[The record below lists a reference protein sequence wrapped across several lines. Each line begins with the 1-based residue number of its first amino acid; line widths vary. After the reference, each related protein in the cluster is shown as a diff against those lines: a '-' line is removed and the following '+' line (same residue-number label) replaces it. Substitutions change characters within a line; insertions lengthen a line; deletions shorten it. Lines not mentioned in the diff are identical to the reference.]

1 MSNNYNFLFNYFK
14 TKKSIS
20 FNNLEKNNN
29 IFYIKYNDEK
39 SILKNYSLEIKLYID
54 KNLKNSDIKNIES
67 SKILTNLSDIF
78 NKLLSNKNI
87 EDFFTNFIL
96 YKDNI
101 NTNKKYID
109 IFSFK
114 MKQINTA
121 NYINYN
127 DSLFFMNPIN
137 SNNFTSVLNNNFQSE
152 INNISYN
159 NNSKNIKTIIDIL
172 VQGDI
177 INLSLPSI
185 GPVSNYLSKDNKNYI
200 DFIKLIINNKKIDID
215 IGDEI
220 PIKTVKVGKII
231 SDILFD
237 LSINKL
243 TTLSN
248 QNDTKK
254 IIENIVK
261 GININLENI
270 YYIKKDGKNIKRINN
285 EYIIPYMYDKK
296 KNEIIYV
303 NKGYTEKIK
312 NYGDLVKY
320 NNELL
325 LLVSNDVF
333 QKENGVKNL
342 DKKNYKNVL
351 ACYLFYIINVVSN
364 ILIEYV
370 NQIINMLKDI
380 SESRD
385 KRFKDLNLEGG
396 FKYTSLLKRSTLK
409 FKYILFNNFYHL
421 FSPSKISSGNYGM
434 KMNENNNYYPEST
447 FLASNENIF
456 NDYPFQ
462 KDLTYLSSPNLEDIK
477 IDETKLKKF
486 IITIKDRNDI
496 HNSDIKLEFGGYISN
511 NNILIK
517 KSINILDNYY
527 KIIQI
532 DNNFNLFIINLIIN
546 YFKNGNLPYEL
557 IEDIEAFKYLIN
569 TYISNNYKKEIRNKL
584 VTNFQFNI
592 SKSTN
597 YYIKMNQIN
606 MKIETA
612 KQSNIENLYNLKDIF
627 FIYYKIYLLKTKL
640 IKVITEKYISDTELK
655 FQLLEQ
661 YSHFKNEYQNI
672 IRKSQNYK

>member
-39 SILKNYSLEIKLYID
+39 SILKNYSLEIKSYID

-78 NKLLSNKNI
+78 NKLLSNKNV

-592 SKSTN
+592 SKSTD

>member
-20 FNNLEKNNN
+20 FNNLEKNND

-39 SILKNYSLEIKLYID
+39 SILKNYTLEIKSYID

-109 IFSFK
+109 HFSFK
-114 MKQINTA
+114 MKQLNTT

-127 DSLFFMNPIN
+127 DNLFFMNPIN
-137 SNNFTSVLNNNFQSE
+137 SNNFNSILNNNFQSD

-172 VQGDI
+172 IQGDI

-185 GPVSNYLSKDNKNYI
+185 GPVSNYLSKDNKNYV
-200 DFIKLIINNKKIDID
+200 DFIKLIINNKKIDTD
-215 IGDEI
+215 IGAEI

-261 GININLENI
+261 GINVNIENI

-285 EYIIPYMYDKK
+285 EYIIPYTYDKK

-303 NKGYTEKIK
+303 NKGYSDKIK
-312 NYGDLVKY
+312 NYSDLVKY

-333 QKENGVKNL
+333 QKDNGIKNL

-351 ACYLFYIINVVSN
+351 ACYLFYIINIVSN

-370 NQIINMLKDI
+370 NQITNMLKDL

-385 KRFKDLNLEGG
+385 KRFKDLNLEGA
-396 FKYTSLLKRSTLK
+396 FKFTSLLKRSTLK

-447 FLASNENIF
+447 FLASNENIL

-462 KDLTYLSSPNLEDIK
+462 KDLTYLLSSNLDEIK

-486 IITIKDRNDI
+486 IITIKERNDI
-496 HNSDIKLEFGGYISN
+496 HNSDIKLEFGGYIFN

-532 DNNFNLFIINLIIN
+532 DNNFSLFIINLIIN

-557 IEDIEAFKYLIN
+557 IEDIEGFKYLIS

-592 SKSTN
+592 SKSTD

-606 MKIETA
+606 IKIEST

-640 IKVITEKYISDTELK
+640 IKIITEKYILDTELK

-672 IRKSQNYK
+672 IRRSQNYK